1 MSEHKR
7 LLLFEENLKQQEELK
22 QYIGEMERLL
32 EIGKNSFVY
41 TQEELEKNL
50 EEWEAENKE
59 AKLNRQANQLISDH
73 LSENAPDAYL
83 FNLNFEGIKTML
95 RRL

>member
-1 MSEHKR
+1 
-7 LLLFEENLKQQEELK
+7 
-22 QYIGEMERLL
+22 MERLL

-59 AKLNRQANQLISDH
+59 AKLNRQANQ
-73 LSENAPDAYL
+73 
-83 FNLNFEGIKTML
+83 KK
-95 RRL
+95 

>member
-59 AKLNRQANQLISDH
+59 AKLNRQANQ
-73 LSENAPDAYL
+73 
-83 FNLNFEGIKTML
+83 KK
-95 RRL
+95 